1 MKHDGAPSH
10 RNQESLVQL
19 FGQNLERL
27 ATATLS
33 AALDEDPALQEEGAL
48 QYLIDVAHMELDS
61 RPGRA
66 LGIMQAVMPFAD
78 VADVVPG
85 DPVASMLF
93 RALLMLEKDEEV
105 STILTSLVTSFRSA
119 STVDGA
125 GRAALFLADKARTG
139 LLTLADLQHVRNYI
153 AELQRLPDLVFVPA
167 AG

>member
-93 RALLMLEKDEEV
+93 RASALKGYPLALRLTDPAKAEQ
-105 STILTSLVTSFRSA
+105 TIRTAAGLVDQPPHPVLTP
-119 STVDGA
+119 
-125 GRAALFLADKARTG
+125 
-139 LLTLADLQHVRNYI
+139 
-153 AELQRLPDLVFVPA
+153 RLPLP
-167 AG
+167 

>member
-78 VADVVPG
+78 VADVVPRQ
-85 DPVASMLF
+85 PVPSLLF
-93 RALLMLEKDEEV
+93 PTPLMVEKDEEG
-105 STILTSLVTSFRSA
+105 STVLTALVTPFRPP
-119 STVDGA
+119 STVDGP
-125 GRAALFLADKARTG
+125 ARPS
-139 LLTLADLQHVRNYI
+139 A
-153 AELQRLPDLVFVPA
+153 
-167 AG
+167 

>member
-1 MKHDGAPSH
+1 MKHDGAASH

-19 FGQNLERL
+19 CGQTLERL

-48 QYLIDVAHMELDS
+48 QYLIDGAHMELDS

-85 DPVASMLF
+85 DPGAPTAL
-93 RALLMLEKDEEV
+93 RALVMLEHERRGHP
-105 STILTSLVTSFRSA
+105 I
-119 STVDGA
+119 
-125 GRAALFLADKARTG
+125 
-139 LLTLADLQHVRNYI
+139 
-153 AELQRLPDLVFVPA
+153 P
-167 AG
+167 